1 MAKTK
6 LKPVL
11 PSLKEKKRYLVFE
24 VISKGSISD
33 FNSVT
38 KAIWHKSLSMLG
50 QIQAAEAGIW
60 MFPDCWDNS
69 TNKGMIRVG
78 HKYVDQIKASLA
90 MINHVEDNEAI
101 VRTIGVSGTMA
112 KAKSKFMVS

>member
-11 PSLKEKKRYLVFE
+11 PSLKEKKRYIVFE
-24 VISKGSISD
+24 VISKGSITD
-33 FNSVT
+33 LNSIT
-38 KAIWHKSLSMLG
+38 KVIWQQTLSIMG

-60 MFPDCWDNS
+60 LFPDCWNN
-69 TNKGMIRVG
+69 NKGIIRVG

-90 MINHVEDNEAI
+90 MIEKIEDNEAI
-101 VRTIGVSGTMA
+101 VRTVGVSGTMA
-112 KAKSKFMVS
+112 KAKSKFMAS